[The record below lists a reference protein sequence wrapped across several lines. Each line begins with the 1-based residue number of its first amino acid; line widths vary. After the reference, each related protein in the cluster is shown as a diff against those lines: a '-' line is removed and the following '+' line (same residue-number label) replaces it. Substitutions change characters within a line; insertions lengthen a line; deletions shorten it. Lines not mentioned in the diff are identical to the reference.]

1 MQKTGLLKHGISALT
16 HQFRVSRLVQIFGD
30 LFESTSTN
38 KTIQNV
44 CKLRERYV
52 LASHDLKEVSERK
65 QEGSPTLHTALL

>member
-16 HQFRVSRLVQIFGD
+16 HQFRVSRLVQI
-30 LFESTSTN
+30 STN

-65 QEGSPTLHTALL
+65 QEGSPTLHTTLL